1 MKNLSKLQCLTYQ
14 VENQKLKQLWIEQRS
29 PLLKDE
35 RLLAV
40 YHIEVPWLMSLE
52 LQECQN
58 QRLEEEGMEL
68 NQRHLLLKK
77 M

>member
-1 MKNLSKLQCLTYQ
+1 MKNLSKLQYLTYQ

-29 PLLKDE
+29 PLLKGE

-40 YHIEVPWLMSLE
+40 YHTEVPWWMSLE

-68 NQRHLLLKK
+68 IHRHLLLQK